1 MKNRKKYPFCLVYTI
16 KWLITYLDTS
26 FDVETM
32 RLEVINN
39 EKLGK
44 YVASKFETKTFF
56 KPISQHQVYSAKL
69 CLCLCQKS
77 LTCIFDMYP

>member
-26 FDVETM
+26 FDAETM

-44 YVASKFETKTFF
+44 YVASKFENKTFLSPF
-56 KPISQHQVYSAKL
+56 HSTKYILQNFACAFAK
-69 CLCLCQKS
+69 KV
-77 LTCIFDMYP
+77 